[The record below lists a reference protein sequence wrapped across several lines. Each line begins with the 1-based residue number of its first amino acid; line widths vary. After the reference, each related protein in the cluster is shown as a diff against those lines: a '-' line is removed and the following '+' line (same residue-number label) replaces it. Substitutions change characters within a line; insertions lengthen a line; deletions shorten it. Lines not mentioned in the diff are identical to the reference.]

1 MFTVGNIYY
10 HSDHNLYT
18 KSMENAVVQQIRK
31 RITRSKFGE
40 IFFVSSFPQYD
51 VEYVTKLPILAAWHT
66 RKTANTSS
74 SQEATRCTMSMKE
87 LLVWSGSSRSPIY
100 RHYKRQDRI

>member
-1 MFTVGNIYY
+1 MKETLYLAVGNICY

-40 IFFVSSFPQYD
+40 IFFVSSFPQS
-51 VEYVTKLPILAAWHT
+51 LA
-66 RKTANTSS
+66 
-74 SQEATRCTMSMKE
+74 
-87 LLVWSGSSRSPIY
+87 L
-100 RHYKRQDRI
+100 QDS

>member
-1 MFTVGNIYY
+1 MKEMVGNICY

-40 IFFVSSFPQYD
+40 IFFVSSFPKYD
-51 VEYVTKLPILAAWHT
+51 
-66 RKTANTSS
+66 
-74 SQEATRCTMSMKE
+74 
-87 LLVWSGSSRSPIY
+87 GSSLI
-100 RHYKRQDRI
+100 